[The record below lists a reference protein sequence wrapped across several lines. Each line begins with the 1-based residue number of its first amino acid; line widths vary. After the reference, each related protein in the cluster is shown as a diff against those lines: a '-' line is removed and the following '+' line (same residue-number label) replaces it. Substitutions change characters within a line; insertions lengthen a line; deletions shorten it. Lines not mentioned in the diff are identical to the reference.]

1 MSIEKLVSM
10 EVRGPVITE
19 YDVLRFEQAVGCR
32 LPEDYREF
40 LLIFNGGQT
49 SLDQVVFPIDDSGND
64 TTILNSFCKLNSPQG
79 NLEKTHDRLKNDDEF
94 PRDLLVIGY
103 DDGGSRVCLVIHGDR
118 RGEIWFNDRLD
129 PHEPKR
135 RLAWY
140 DRKRDFKK
148 LANSFTEF
156 IQMLRPY
163 DED

>member
-1 MSIEKLVSM
+1 MSIENLVSM
-10 EVRGPVITE
+10 ESRGPAIAE
-19 YDVLRFEQAVGCR
+19 SDVLRFEQAIGCR

-40 LLIFNGGQT
+40 LLVFNGGQI
-49 SLDQVVFPIDDSGND
+49 SLDQVVFPIGHGSD
-64 TTILNSFCKLNSPQG
+64 TAVLNVFCSLNSPRL
-79 NLEKTHDRLKNDDEF
+79 NIEEMYDLLKNDDEF
-94 PRDLLVIGY
+94 PRVLLLIGY
-103 DDGGSRVCLVIHGDR
+103 DDNGSGVCLAIHGDK
-118 RGEIWFNDRLD
+118 RGEIWLNDRRD
-129 PHEPKR
+129 PGLPKP